1 MISVIVSQAF
11 TFGYGFLTTAFKEI
25 PSEFQWTLVIVCI
38 LYRQSNTWIRLQLSY
53 KAAVKGSCDLNILKL
68 CVINNS
74 LTEYV
79 LFVTILIGSVA
90 TTETTYAVIFVDFS
104 FNIYAA
110 LKIVY
115 LMKYCKKENSN
126 VEGILNLG
134 KSQLDLIHHTSVKV
148 NNLILFS

>member
-1 MISVIVSQAF
+1 MRRAQDKAGTGQKARGDV
-11 TFGYGFLTTAFKEI
+11 
-25 PSEFQWTLVIVCI
+25 
-38 LYRQSNTWIRLQLSY
+38 QSNTWIRLLLRY

-134 KSQLDLIHHTSVKV
+134 KS
-148 NNLILFS
+148 